1 MSRVAGRLAGALTD
15 ARQMLRTRRRRTLLS
30 AVGVVLAGAMLSA
43 AIVIAD
49 GLGNGFSRAT
59 QKADLGDLIVRFDP
73 EQSSV
78 VSKRLNALPDLA
90 GFALRNE
97 VTSVGVSFGGHFAKT
112 AVGEVIGSGRR
123 QGYAVVAGHNLSG
136 GGHDI
141 LVEPAWAS
149 AWGIKLGDSVRVRG
163 LGQEQVVGFA
173 EGPDDVGYPLA
184 APRFYLSQAQIVAR
198 FGPERDPR
206 VNFAEVWLKDP
217 RYVSQVL
224 VQARDE
230 SYGLKNLQFAT
241 RAGVQVLISQ
251 AAGIVI
257 DLLVALS
264 AIALATAAV
273 LLASSARAEVQRR
286 LRSIGIRRAVG
297 ATRGQVALTQA
308 VEAALVAVPAATVG
322 VLAGWAVTQGPGGRL
337 LGLLNQPGPGTGL
350 ILPLLAGWA
359 VAVAVPVL
367 GAAWPAWSAAG
378 RGVLTLLR
386 GADVARRSPRR
397 LGRARP
403 GSEGAGVLG
412 GSTTAG
418 GAGARAGNFERG
430 GLALLGARL
439 QGARRARLFATITM
453 LSCSTAFVLLL
464 IALAGT
470 LSSLETD
477 PQVLGKH
484 YELTAS
490 DPASEATKIAALP
503 GVAAAA
509 PRYEVHAVDGYALGE
524 LIDVIAYPV
533 QHTPFESP
541 ALDSGRRLT
550 GQDQAEVGVGL
561 ANALG
566 LASGSRLLMEL
577 PNGKQMSLKVSGTV
591 SSLAYEGRIAYVP
604 AKALLALDPSAPA
617 KIAILLKPKADQNR
631 VIAEMRAIG
640 AHPTVASG
648 AVARGAPLVA
658 VLKAILLAIAVVDGL
673 VCIYALVQACAL
685 TMQERRRTVAVLRA
699 TGANAGAIRR
709 LLGGAVL
716 ALIAPAALV
725 GVLVE
730 WLALGPAL
738 AKLAASYA
746 TLDLTPTWPELAAV
760 LIGLALS
767 GVAAV
772 FWVTRTAVREPV
784 VRGLAG

>member
-1 MSRVAGRLAGALTD
+1 MIAGVGRLGGALTD

-49 GLGNGFSRAT
+49 GLGDGFSRAAH
-59 QKADLGDLIVRFDP
+59 KADLGDLIVRFDP
-73 EQSSV
+73 ESTSLV
-78 VSKRLNALPDLA
+78 TKRLDALPDLS

-97 VTSVGVSFGGHFAKT
+97 VTSVGVHFGAHSAKT
-112 AVGEVIGSGRR
+112 AVAEVIGSGAR

-149 AWGIKLGDSVRVRG
+149 AWKISIGDSIDVGG
-163 LGQEQVVGFA
+163 LGPERVVGYA
-173 EGPDDVGYPLA
+173 EGPDDVGYPLG
-184 APRFYLSQAQIVAR
+184 APRFYLSEGQINAR
-198 FGPERDPR
+198 FGVQKNPR
-206 VNFAEVWLKDP
+206 VNFAEVWLNNPK
-217 RYVSQVL
+217 YVSQVL

-230 SYGLKNLQFAT
+230 SFGLHDLQFAT

-264 AIALATAAV
+264 VIALATAAV

-297 ATRGQVALTQA
+297 ATRRQVAFTQG
-308 VEAALVAVPAATVG
+308 VEAAIVAVPAATLG
-322 VLAGWAVTQGPGGRL
+322 VLIGYLVTNGPGNRL
-337 LGLLNQPGPGTGL
+337 LGLLNQPGPGSAL

-386 GADVARRSPRR
+386 GADVARRGKRR
-397 LGRARP
+397 RSANT
-403 GSEGAGVLG
+403 SG
-412 GSTTAG
+412 GG
-418 GAGARAGNFERG
+418 FERG

-439 QGARRARLFATITM
+439 QTARRARLIATITM
-453 LSCSTAFVLLL
+453 LTCSTAFVLLL

-490 DPASEATKIAALP
+490 DPPAEAARIATLP

-509 PRYEVHAVDGYALGE
+509 PRYEVHAVDGYSLGE
-524 LIDVIAYPV
+524 LIDVIAYPGNHV
-533 QHTPFESP
+533 PFESP
-541 ALDSGRRLT
+541 ALDSGHHLQ
-550 GQDQAEVGVGL
+550 GDDEAEVGVGL

-566 LASGSRLLMEL
+566 LAPGSGLLMEL
-577 PNGKQMSLKVSGTV
+577 PNGKQLSLKVSGTV
-591 SSLAYEGRIAYVP
+591 SSLAYQGLVAYIP
-604 AKALLALDPSAPA
+604 ASALLAADPTASQS
-617 KIAILLKPKADQNR
+617 IAILLKPKADQAT
-631 VIAEMRAIG
+631 VISELRAIG
-640 AHPTVASG
+640 AHPNIASG

-658 VLKAILLAIAVVDGL
+658 VLKTILIAIAIVDGL

-699 TGANAGAIRR
+699 TGADAGAIRR

-716 ALIAPAALV
+716 ALIAPAALI

-738 AKLAASYA
+738 SKLAASYA
-746 TLDLTPTWPELAAV
+746 TLDLNPTLTELAAV
-760 LIGLALS
+760 VIGLALS

-772 FWVTRTAVREPV
+772 FWVTRSAVREPV
-784 VRGLAG
+784 VKGLAG

>member
-1 MSRVAGRLAGALTD
+1 MIAGAGGWAGALTD

-49 GLGNGFSRAT
+49 GLGDGFSRAAT
-59 QKADLGDLIVRFDP
+59 KADLGDLIVRFDR
-73 EQSSV
+73 ESTSQV
-78 VSKRLNALPDLA
+78 TQRLKALPDLS

-97 VTSVGVSFGGHFAKT
+97 VTSVGVHFGGHRANT
-112 AVGEVIGSGRR
+112 AVAEVIGSGRR
-123 QGYAVVAGHNLSG
+123 QGYAVVAGHNLG
-136 GGHDI
+136 GGGRDI

-149 AWGIKLGDSVRVRG
+149 AWGIKLGDTIDVGG
-163 LGQEQVVGFA
+163 LGGERVVGFA
-173 EGPDDVGYPLA
+173 EGPDDVGYPLG
-184 APRFYLSQAQIVAR
+184 APRFYLSEGQINAR
-198 FGPERDPR
+198 FGFQRNPR
-206 VNFAEVWLKDP
+206 VNFAEVWLNNPK
-217 RYVSQVL
+217 YVSQVL

-230 SYGLKNLQFAT
+230 SYGLHDLQFAT
-241 RAGVQVLISQ
+241 RSGVQVLISQ

-264 AIALATAAV
+264 VIALATAAV

-297 ATRGQVALTQA
+297 ATRRQVAFTQG
-308 VEAALVAVPAATVG
+308 VEAAIVAVPAATLG
-322 VLAGWAVTQGPGGRL
+322 VLVGWLVTNGPGNRL
-337 LGLLNQPGPGTGL
+337 LGLLNQPGPGSAL
-350 ILPLLAGWA
+350 ILPLLAGWL

-386 GADVARRSPRR
+386 GADVARRRPTRAGRSAGG
-397 LGRARP
+397 LGR
-403 GSEGAGVLG
+403 G
-412 GSTTAG
+412 
-418 GAGARAGNFERG
+418 FERG

-439 QGARRARLFATITM
+439 QTARRARLIATITM
-453 LSCSTAFVLLL
+453 LTCSTAFVLLL

-484 YELTAS
+484 YELTAA
-490 DPASEATKIAALP
+490 DAPGEATRIAALP

-524 LIDVIAYPV
+524 LIDVVAYPGNHV
-533 QHTPFESP
+533 PFESP
-541 ALDSGRRLT
+541 ALDSGRHLA
-550 GQDQAEVGVGL
+550 GADQAEVGVGL

-566 LASGSRLLMEL
+566 LAPGSGLLMEL
-577 PNGKQMSLKVSGTV
+577 PNGKQLSLKVSGTV
-591 SSLAYEGRIAYVP
+591 SSLAYQGLVAYIP
-604 AKALLALDPSAPA
+604 AAALLAADPSASEN
-617 KIAILLKPKADQNR
+617 IAILLKPKADQAK
-631 VIAEMRAIG
+631 VISELRAIG
-640 AHPTVASG
+640 AHPNIASG

-658 VLKAILLAIAVVDGL
+658 VLKTILIAIAVVDGL

-699 TGANAGAIRR
+699 TGADAGAIRR
-709 LLGGAVL
+709 LLGGAVA
-716 ALIAPAALV
+716 ALIVPAALI

-738 AKLAASYA
+738 SKLAASYA
-746 TLDLTPTWPELAAV
+746 TLDLNPTLTELAAV
-760 LIGLALS
+760 LIGLAIS
-767 GVAAV
+767 GVGAV
-772 FWVTRTAVREPV
+772 FWVTRSAVREPV

>member
-1 MSRVAGRLAGALTD
+1 MRPGAGGLAGAVTD

-30 AVGVVLAGAMLSA
+30 AAGVVLAAAMLSA

-49 GLGNGFSRAT
+49 GLGDGFSRAVH
-59 QKADLGDLIVRFDP
+59 KADLGDLIVRFKAEP
-73 EQSSV
+73 TSLV
-78 VSKRLNALPDLA
+78 TKRLEALPDLS
-90 GFALRNE
+90 GFALRYEQPNS
-97 VTSVGVSFGGHFAKT
+97 TVSFAGQRT
-112 AVGEVIGSGRR
+112 PNAVAEVIGGGRR

-136 GGHDI
+136 GGDDI

-149 AWGIKLGDSVRVRG
+149 AWGIKVGDSIRVDGFGPER
-163 LGQEQVVGFA
+163 VVGFA
-173 EGPDDVGYPLA
+173 EGPDDVGYPLG
-184 APRFYLSQAQIVAR
+184 APRYYLSLAQIDAR
-198 FGPERDPR
+198 YGPIPNPR
-206 VNFAEVWLKDP
+206 VDFAEIWLNNP

-230 SYGLKNLQFAT
+230 SFGLQFVT
-241 RAGVQVLISQ
+241 RSGVSVLISQ

-264 AIALATAAV
+264 AIALVTAAV
-273 LLASSARAEVQRR
+273 LLATSARAEVQRR

-297 ATRGQVALTQA
+297 ATRRHVALTQA
-308 VEAALVAVPAATVG
+308 VEAAIVAVPAASLG
-322 VLAGWAVTQGPGGRL
+322 VLAGWAVTYGPGDRL
-337 LGLLNQPGPGTGL
+337 LGLLNQPGPGAGL
-350 ILPLLAGWA
+350 IAPLLAGWA
-359 VAVAVPVL
+359 VAVVVPVL

-386 GADVARRSPRR
+386 GADVAKRRTRR
-397 LGRARP
+397 FGRGAPGRA
-403 GSEGAGVLG
+403 GATGATGATSGVG
-412 GSTTAG
+412 GG
-418 GAGARAGNFERG
+418 FERG

-439 QGARRARLFATITM
+439 QGARRARLITTVTM
-453 LSCSTAFVLLL
+453 LACSTAFVLLL
-464 IALAGT
+464 IALAGA

-484 YELTAS
+484 YELTAA
-490 DPASEATKIAALP
+490 DPPAEASAIATLP

-509 PRYEVHAVDGYALGE
+509 PRYEVHAVDGYSLGE

-533 QHTPFESP
+533 NHTPFESP
-541 ALDSGRRLT
+541 ALDSGTRLA
-550 GQDQAEVGVGL
+550 GDDQAEVGVGL

-566 LASGSRLLMEL
+566 LAAGSGLLMEL
-577 PNGKQMSLKVSGTV
+577 PNGTQLSLKVSGTV
-591 SSLAYEGRIAYVP
+591 SSLAYQGLVAYVP
-604 AKALLALDPSAPA
+604 ATALLRADPAAPS
-617 KIAILLKPKADQNR
+617 KIAILLTPKADPNT
-631 VIAEMRAIG
+631 VISELRAIG

-658 VLKAILLAIAVVDGL
+658 VLKTILIAIAVVDGL

-699 TGANAGAIRR
+699 CGANAGAIRR

-738 AKLAASYA
+738 AKLAAGYA
-746 TLDLTPTWPELAAV
+746 TLDLNPTLTELVAV
-760 LIGLALS
+760 LLGLTLS

-772 FWVTRTAVREPV
+772 FWVTRSAVREPV
-784 VRGLAG
+784 VEGLAG